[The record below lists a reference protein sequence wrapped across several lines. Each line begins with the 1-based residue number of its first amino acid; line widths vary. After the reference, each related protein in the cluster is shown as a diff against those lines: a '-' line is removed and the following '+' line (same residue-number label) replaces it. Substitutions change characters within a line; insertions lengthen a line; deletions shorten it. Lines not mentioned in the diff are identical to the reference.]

1 MNFKTIKTKL
11 PWWFKVL
18 SKIVVYRLPVPYD
31 FWRSISFFD
40 NGKMEVPDYAYNV
53 FFNHF
58 KQVSQQKP
66 LPEQFVSLELGPG
79 DSLFSAL
86 ISRSL
91 GGGKSYLVDAG
102 DFTIQE
108 VEPYKQMADFLNQK
122 NLPLPAG
129 IDEAN
134 SVSEIMEICNA
145 NYLRSGLSSLQS
157 LESNS
162 VDFIWSQA
170 VLEHVKRSEFL
181 DIMKELRRIVREDGV
196 CSHLVDLRDHI
207 DCSLNNLR
215 FSEKIWES
223 NFMTNSGFY
232 TNRIQ
237 YPLMLDMF
245 KEAGFAIASTQLD
258 KWSSLPIKRSQL
270 DRQFARFTDEELCV
284 SGFSVILQPA

>member
-18 SKIVVYRLPVPYD
+18 SKMVIYRLPLPYQ
-31 FWRSISFFD
+31 FFQSISLFD
-40 NGKMEVPDYAYNV
+40 DGKMEVPDYAYNV
-53 FFNHF
+53 FSSHF
-58 KQVSQQKP
+58 KQASQDKP
-66 LPEQFVSLELGPG
+66 LPEKFVSLELGPG

-86 ISRSL
+86 ISHSF
-91 GGGKSYLVDAG
+91 GGGKTYLVDAG
-102 DFTIQE
+102 DYTIQE
-108 VEPYKQMADFLNQK
+108 LEPYKKMADFLKQK

-145 NYLRSGLSSLQS
+145 SYLQSGLSSLKS
-157 LESNS
+157 IESNS
-162 VDFIWSQA
+162 IDFIWSQA
-170 VLEHVKRSEFL
+170 VLEHIKRSEFL
-181 DIMKELRRIVREDGV
+181 DIMKELRRIIREDGV

-207 DCSLNNLR
+207 NCSLNNLR

-223 NFMTNSGFY
+223 NFMTKSGFY

-245 KEAGFAIASTQLD
+245 KEAGFAIKSTQVE
-258 KWSSLPIKRSQL
+258 KWESLPIERSQL
-270 DRQFARFTDEELCV
+270 DKQFASFTDEELW
-284 SGFSVILQPA
+284 FSQ